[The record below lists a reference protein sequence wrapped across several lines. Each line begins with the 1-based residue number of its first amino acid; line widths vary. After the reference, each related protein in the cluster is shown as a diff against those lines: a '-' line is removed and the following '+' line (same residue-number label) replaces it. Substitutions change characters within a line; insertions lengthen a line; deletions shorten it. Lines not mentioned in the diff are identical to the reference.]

1 MSSPTSVTS
10 NTNSSANTT
19 TAKVYAQVNTIM
31 QAQNKTVPLLNA
43 ALNADTTTLSG
54 LGQLNSA
61 LATFQSVAQSLSGNG
76 LNLSAT
82 STSPSVLSATTS
94 NQSVTGSYAI
104 QVTQL
109 AQSQVLQSAVQ
120 SSQTAAI
127 GAGTASKITF
137 NFGTVSGNTF
147 SAKSSEKSVSL
158 PSGTNSLQ
166 SIAAAINNANIGV
179 TAKVVTSGAGY
190 ALDLQSPTG
199 AASSMRIGVTG
210 DSALQGLLSYDP
222 AGVKNLTQTASAQN
236 ASLTVNG
243 AAVSS
248 VSNTITNVVPGTTLS
263 LTATGNSNLI
273 VAQGSAQILQNVTNL
288 VNAYNALNS
297 QLNTLRQATLKS
309 EGSAASAQIQL
320 ERIFISPGGNGAS
333 GSPLVALAK
342 MGITTQKSGTM
353 IINTTTLQNAINADP
368 MSVSKI
374 FTNGGNGLADHL
386 VNQIQGLIGPTGSIS
401 QYTTALNHDVT
412 MLNARKSILQTAMT
426 AQANAL
432 LNYYTQQNAQA
443 TSTSSTSSSAASN
456 SGITSIL
463 SYLR

>member
-1 MSSPTSVTS
+1 MSSPSLA
-10 NTNSSANTT
+10 SSNTT
-19 TAKVYAQVNTIM
+19 TSANATTAQVYAQVNTIM
-31 QAQNKTVPLLNA
+31 QAQNKTAPLLNA
-43 ALNADTTTLSG
+43 ALNSDTTTLSG

-82 STSPSVLSATTS
+82 SSSPGVLLATTS
-94 NQSVTGSYAI
+94 NQSVAGSYAI

-137 NFGTVSGNTF
+137 DFGTVSGNTF
-147 SAKSSEKSVSL
+147 SPHSSEKSVSL

-166 SIAAAINNANIGV
+166 TIAASINNANIGV
-179 TAKVVTSGAGY
+179 TAKVVTSGTGY
-190 ALDLQSPTG
+190 TLDLQSPIG
-199 AASSMRIGVTG
+199 AVSSMRIGVTG

-222 AGVKNLTQTASAQN
+222 AGVKDLTQTASAQN
-236 ASLTVNG
+236 AGLTVNG
-243 AAVSS
+243 SVVSS
-248 VSNTITNVVPGTTLS
+248 PSNTITNAVPGTTLS
-263 LTATGNSNLI
+263 LAATGNSNLL

-288 VNAYNALNS
+288 VNAYNTLNS
-297 QLNTLRQATLKS
+297 KLNTLRQGTLKS
-309 EGSAASAQIQL
+309 QGYATTAQIQL
-320 ERIFISPGGNGAS
+320 EKTFISSGGNGAS

-342 MGITTQKSGTM
+342 MGITTQKSGVM
-353 IINTTTLQNAINADP
+353 VINTATLQNAINADP
-368 MSVSKI
+368 VSVSKI

-401 QYTTALNHDVT
+401 QYATALNHDVT
-412 MLNARKSILQTAMT
+412 ALNTRKSILQTAMT

-432 LNYYTQQNAQA
+432 VNYYTQLDAQS
-443 TSTSSTSSSAASN
+443 TSSSSTSSSATSN
-456 SGITSIL
+456 SGSTSIL
-463 SYLR
+463 NYLR

>member
-1 MSSPTSVTS
+1 MSSPSLA
-10 NTNSSANTT
+10 SSNTT
-19 TAKVYAQVNTIM
+19 TSANATTAQVYAQVNTIM
-31 QAQNKTVPLLNA
+31 QAQNKTAPLLNA
-43 ALNADTTTLSG
+43 ALNSDTTTLSG

-82 STSPSVLSATTS
+82 SSSPGVLLATTS
-94 NQSVTGSYAI
+94 NQSVAGSYAI

-137 NFGTVSGNTF
+137 DFGTVSGNTF
-147 SAKSSEKSVSL
+147 SPHSSEKSVSL

-166 SIAAAINNANIGV
+166 TIAASINNANIGV
-179 TAKVVTSGAGY
+179 TAKVVTSGTGY
-190 ALDLQSPTG
+190 TLDLQSPIG
-199 AASSMRIGVTG
+199 AVSSMRIGVTG

-222 AGVKNLTQTASAQN
+222 AGVKDLTQTASAQN
-236 ASLTVNG
+236 AGLTVNG
-243 AAVSS
+243 SVVSS
-248 VSNTITNVVPGTTLS
+248 PSNTITNAVPGTTLS
-263 LTATGNSNLI
+263 LAATGNSNLL

-288 VNAYNALNS
+288 VNAYNTLNS
-297 QLNTLRQATLKS
+297 QLNTLRQGTLKS
-309 EGSAASAQIQL
+309 QGYATTAQIQL
-320 ERIFISPGGNGAS
+320 EKTFISSGGNGAS

-342 MGITTQKSGTM
+342 MGITTQKSGVM
-353 IINTTTLQNAINADP
+353 VINTATLQNAINADP
-368 MSVSKI
+368 VSVSKI

-401 QYTTALNHDVT
+401 QYATALNHDVT
-412 MLNARKSILQTAMT
+412 ALNTRKSILQTAMT

-432 LNYYTQQNAQA
+432 VNYYTQLDAQS
-443 TSTSSTSSSAASN
+443 TSSSSTSSSATSN
-456 SGITSIL
+456 SGSTSIL
-463 SYLR
+463 NYLR